1 MFKTKKKKKEEI
13 EKLKAENNELQQN
26 VLSLQGN
33 REINYGLYN
42 MVKAIM
48 KQLNLNEIEIERYKL
63 KEVERMEIYVEDS
76 FMKNAKIIRLVD
88 NKAKIY
94 EVLKWLSY
102 WEKKPKLIKVMVYK
116 KITECSNYYL
126 VHNLKTKER
135 KVVKK

>member
-1 MFKTKKKKKEEI
+1 MFKTADEEI

-94 EVLKWLSY
+94 EVLK
-102 WEKKPKLIKVMVYK
+102 
-116 KITECSNYYL
+116 
-126 VHNLKTKER
+126 
-135 KVVKK
+135 

>member
-1 MFKTKKKKKEEI
+1 
-13 EKLKAENNELQQN
+13 
-26 VLSLQGN
+26 
-33 REINYGLYN
+33 

-94 EVLKWLSY
+94 EVLK
-102 WEKKPKLIKVMVYK
+102 
-116 KITECSNYYL
+116 
-126 VHNLKTKER
+126 
-135 KVVKK
+135 